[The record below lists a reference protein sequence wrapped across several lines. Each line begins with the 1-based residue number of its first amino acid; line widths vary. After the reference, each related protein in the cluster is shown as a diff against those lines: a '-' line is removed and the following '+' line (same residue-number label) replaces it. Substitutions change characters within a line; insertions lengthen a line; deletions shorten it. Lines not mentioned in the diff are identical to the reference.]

1 MAVWFLVFL
10 LTPIVEMY
18 LLIRV
23 GGYLGAWP
31 TVALVVLAAVAG
43 VALVRTQ
50 GLATLTRGMRRL
62 EGGQLPAQ
70 EMVEGLLLAVAGVLL
85 LIPGLLSDA
94 LALLLLVPPVRR
106 WLARRMLARATAAGP
121 RGPTPGG
128 RSEVIEG
135 EFESWLEDD
144 RRE

>member
-70 EMVEGLLLAVAGVLL
+70 EMVEGLVLAVAGVLL
-85 LIPGLLSDA
+85 LIPGLLTDV
-94 LALLLLVPPVRR
+94 LALLLLVPPLRHR
-106 WLARRMLARATAAGP
+106 LARRMLARATAAGP
-121 RGPTPGG
+121 GGHRPGP
-128 RSEVIEG
+128 RSEIIEG

>member
-1 MAVWFLVFL
+1 
-10 LTPIVEMY
+10 MY

-43 VALVRTQ
+43 IALVRAQ

-85 LIPGLLSDA
+85 LIPGLLSDV
-94 LALLLLVPPVRR
+94 LALLLLVPLLRR
-106 WLARRMLARATAAGP
+106 WLARRMLARAMAAGP
-121 RGPTPGG
+121 GGPRAAG
-128 RSEVIEG
+128 RSEIIEG